1 MIVKSP
7 KYVNIEFNV
16 VKALVIEV
24 VLVVMVVLMEVA
36 IAM

>member
-7 KYVNIEFNV
+7 KYVNIEFKV
-16 VKALVIEV
+16 VKVLVIVV